1 MKHYVDLEGLL
12 QKHRI
17 TLADLSRRT
26 GIERPNLTRIKRNQT
41 ATLGSISRIAQALN
55 IKDINEIVKI
65 R

>member
-1 MKHYVDLEGLL
+1 MEHYVDLEGLL

-26 GIERPNLTRIKRNQT
+26 GIERPNLTRIKRKQT
-41 ATLGSISRIAQALN
+41 ATLGSISRIAQAIN
-55 IKDINEIVKI
+55 IKDINEIVKV